1 MPLFQRK
8 QMRTIARPTISLC
21 LNHPCGASAGQTCRI
36 FGVRCIPS
44 ARANF
49 AILWW
54 KYRMGG
60 TNDIEPKSAD
70 ALPRLVPLTW
80 PQEFAVILGGLAV
93 SFFLFGFFN
102 PYWRV
107 TDQDILIIYDAF
119 LQNDGLPRQITF
131 HPAHLIVT
139 ALSTIYRALHDL
151 GLLNSYSLS
160 TLPPASDANAFNQA
174 WTDVVR
180 IARLLSLSIVMAYVT
195 AFGFLLRRLVQDWR
209 VAVLGMFALA
219 YSGGIAMGVRTV
231 KPELMSGA
239 LVAIALLILLIAARS
254 PRTVWRPLLVGA
266 AALSATLALDNKV
279 QAIFLICAL
288 PVLLLPFGEP
298 SDLDGYWSQR
308 RAGWPLAALVVT
320 ALLAA
325 AAATPLVY
333 QGLFPGVAFPM
344 MHLVFGAGVFNA
356 MLAVWIGLG
365 MLAFGRLWRVP
376 VKEGLAAAAALVGG
390 IALGLLPLYIHREAI
405 SVATVINPIDALL
418 YHSGAMPSDCG
429 AAHCGPPFALLF
441 HSLGEMLKHHS
452 FFLATSPR
460 PEIFLEWAVIAGI
473 VIAIRRGEYKVALQ
487 ATFLIGAT
495 LGIDT
500 LAAARA
506 LKQDYFHFTDPLIII
521 AAVLL
526 LAKVT
531 SLRFHRW
538 AYPVG
543 AALIALH
550 IVFSQAEPIKHA
562 YLMRS
567 GPETMCSILDG
578 LKRMERFPF
587 CRD

>member
-1 MPLFQRK
+1 MGENNGIEPK
-8 QMRTIARPTISLC
+8 SVPK
-21 LNHPCGASAGQTCRI
+21 SA
-36 FGVRCIPS
+36 
-44 ARANF
+44 
-49 AILWW
+49 
-54 KYRMGG
+54 
-60 TNDIEPKSAD
+60 PKSAD
-70 ALPRLVPLTW
+70 AFPRLVPLSW
-80 PQEFAVILGGLAV
+80 PQEFAVILGGLVV

-107 TDQDILIIYDAF
+107 TDQDILMIYDAF
-119 LQNDGLPRQITF
+119 LQNDGLPREVTL

-139 ALSTIYRALHDL
+139 ALSTIYCALHDL
-151 GLLNSYSLS
+151 GLLNSFSLS

-180 IARLLSLSIVMAYVT
+180 IARLLSLSIVLAYVT

-231 KPELMSGA
+231 KPELLSGA
-239 LVAIALLILLIAARS
+239 LVAIALLVLLIAARS
-254 PRTVWRPLLVGA
+254 PRTIWRPLLVGA

-279 QAIFLICAL
+279 QAIFLICAM
-288 PVLLLPFGEP
+288 PILLLPFGEP
-298 SDLDGYWSQR
+298 SGPGGYWSQK
-308 RAGWPLAALVVT
+308 RAGWPLATLVVA

-325 AAATPLVY
+325 AAAAPLVLQGVFY
-333 QGLFPGVAFPM
+333 QGPQPTMHILFGPGVFQPLSA
-344 MHLVFGAGVFNA
+344 A
-356 MLAVWIGLG
+356 WIGLG
-365 MLAFGRLWRVP
+365 MVAFGRLWRVP

-405 SVATVINPIDALL
+405 SVVTVINPIDALY

-429 AAHCGPPFALLF
+429 ATHCGLPFALLSR
-441 HSLGEMLKHHS
+441 SLGEMLKHHS

-460 PEIFLEWAVIAGI
+460 PEIFLEWAVISGI

-495 LGIDT
+495 LGVDT
-500 LAAARA
+500 LQAARA

-538 AYPVG
+538 AFPIGVVF
-543 AALIALH
+543 IALH
-550 IVFSQAEPIKHA
+550 IVLSQAEPIKHA
-562 YLMRS
+562 YLLHS
-567 GPETMCSILDG
+567 GPETMCSILDT
-578 LKRMERFPF
+578 LQRMERFPF
-587 CRD
+587 CRN